1 MLYITV
7 VICNTVKKRSAG
19 GKMNLD
25 IIKKLSD
32 IIAERKLAPVEGS
45 YTSSLF
51 AAGDNKIVKKLGEE
65 NAEFI
70 RAFFK
75 CGNEELASEAADC
88 LYHLMVALEYRGVWF
103 GKVLDIL
110 AERHK

>member
-1 MLYITV
+1 
-7 VICNTVKKRSAG
+7 
-19 GKMNLD
+19 MNLE
-25 IIKKLSD
+25 IIKKLSG
-32 IIAERKLAPVEGS
+32 IIAERKRAPAEGS

-75 CGNEELASEAADC
+75 CGDEELAGEAADYI
-88 LYHLMVALEYRGVWF
+88 YHLMVALEYRGVGF
-103 GKVLDIL
+103 GKVLDVL

>member
-1 MLYITV
+1 
-7 VICNTVKKRSAG
+7 
-19 GKMNLD
+19 MNLD
-25 IIKKLSD
+25 IIQKLSE
-32 IIAERKLAPVEGS
+32 IIAERKYNPKEGS

-75 CGNEELASEAADC
+75 CNDDELAGEAADYI
-88 LYHLMVALEYRGVWF
+88 YHVMVALEYRGVKF
-103 GKVLDIL
+103 AKALDIL
-110 AERHK
+110 AERYK

>member
-1 MLYITV
+1 
-7 VICNTVKKRSAG
+7 
-19 GKMNLD
+19 MNLD
-25 IIKKLSD
+25 IIKKLAE
-32 IIAERKLAPVEGS
+32 IIAERKSTPIEGS

-51 AAGDNKIVKKLGEE
+51 AAGDNRIMKKLGEE

-70 RAFFK
+70 RAFFR
-75 CGNEELASEAADC
+75 CSDEELAGEAADY

-103 GKVLDIL
+103 GKVLEIL